1 VLGAAYDVRPDA
13 LVALPPVEI
22 VPHAGRFF
30 DYAEKYSAGGADER
44 CPPELL
50 PPATCARREAL
61 ARAAHRALGCDGAS
75 RTDFIVPRAAS
86 AAPDAFGEPVALE
99 TNTLPGLTERSLL
112 PRAAAAAGLDYRS
125 LCVALCL
132 MALAAHDRRNG
143 EETP

>member
-1 VLGAAYDVRPDA
+1 VTVGGSQKGLM
-13 LVALPPVEI
+13 LPPGLSFNAVS
-22 VPHAGRFF
+22 PN
-30 DYAEKYSAGGADER
+30 
-44 CPPELL
+44 
-50 PPATCARREAL
+50 
-61 ARAAHRALGCDGAS
+61 ARAAAKSARL
-75 RTDFIVPRAAS
+75 PRSFWDWEEMIAAN
-86 AAPDAFGEPVALE
+86 ARGFFPYTPATTMIQGLRVALE